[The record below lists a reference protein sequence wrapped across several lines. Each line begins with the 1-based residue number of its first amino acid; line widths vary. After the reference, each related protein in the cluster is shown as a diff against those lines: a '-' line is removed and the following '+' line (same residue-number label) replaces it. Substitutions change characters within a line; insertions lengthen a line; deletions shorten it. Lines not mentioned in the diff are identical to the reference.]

1 MSDFFPNVLQDAL
14 DFITENIFT
23 TYASGNV

>member
-1 MSDFFPNVLQDAL
+1 MFDFFPNVLQDAF

-23 TYASGNV
+23 TYASGNL